1 MVLKREISLSG
12 SLQQRRL
19 TEPNT
24 EATLVLMWNFET
36 FFLGWGGAAQESV
49 LQLAANLCSHIRGRG
64 IGMACSSGE
73 PRYKLI
79 AKDLQT
85 ASLSFV
91 ELSSARSLR
100 IP

>member
-36 FFLGWGGAAQESV
+36 FFGGWGGAAQESV